1 MINQPKVL
9 LTHAYYLGSDEKE
22 SKIMKP
28 YPPLGILYLAAYL
41 EQKAIATD
49 VIDST
54 FIDFEKHLDLIKK
67 YSPDFI
73 GIYTNLMT
81 KINVVRLISALKY
94 EPNLSHTKIILGGPE
109 VKFNSNNFHAN
120 GAEYIVKGEG
130 EETFHE
136 LISTLWA
143 GKNISDI
150 KGLSYIK
157 NGAVIENEDR
167 NKLLDMDSLPF
178 PAREKINLQLYFK
191 AWKEKHGASTISVST
206 MRGCPYT
213 CKWCSRAVYG
223 KSYRRKNAKLVVD
236 ELQKIQTQFNFDTIW
251 FVDDVFTVSHK
262 WLSEFTTE
270 IISRNVKIKYE
281 CITRADRMNTDV
293 IQLLKQSGCYR
304 VWIGAESGSQKI
316 IDLMD
321 RRVDVNQVR
330 DMIIETRKNGIEAG
344 TFIMLGYPQEKEED
358 IIETL
363 NHLKISNPDYF
374 TITTAYPIK
383 GTELYLENE
392 NKFMNSPDWASTSDR
407 DIKLKTEYS
416 KKYYQ
421 YAISWINTEMQLLK
435 LKNKQLNLTTL
446 QLVKLYAKSKLSRN
460 LMRIYK

>member
-1 MINQPKVL
+1 MINSPKVL
-9 LTHAYYLGSDEKE
+9 LTHAYYLASDEKE

-41 EQKAIATD
+41 EKKEIATD

-54 FIDFEKHLDLIKK
+54 FIDFEKHIELIKNNA
-67 YSPDFI
+67 PDFI

-81 KINVVRLISALKY
+81 KINVLKLINAIKN
-94 EPNLSHTKIILGGPE
+94 EPKLVHTKIILGGPE
-109 VKFNSNNFHAN
+109 VKFNSTNFHNN
-120 GAEYIVKGEG
+120 GAEFIVKGEG

-136 LISTLWA
+136 LISNIWA
-143 GKNISDI
+143 NKTI
-150 KGLSYIK
+150 KTIQGLSFIE
-157 NGAVIENEDR
+157 NGNITENEDR
-167 NKLLDMDSLPF
+167 KKLLDMDSLPT
-178 PAREKINLQLYFK
+178 PAREKINLQLYFN

-223 KSYRRKNAKLVVD
+223 QSYRRKNAKLVVD
-236 ELQKIQTQFNFDTIW
+236 ELQKIQNQYNFDTIW

-262 WLSEFTTE
+262 WLLEFTNE
-270 IISRNVKIKYE
+270 ITNRKVKIKYE
-281 CITRADRMNTDV
+281 CITRADRMNEDV
-293 IQLLKQSGCYR
+293 IKLLKQSGCYR
-304 VWIGAESGSQKI
+304 VWIGAESGSQKV

-330 DMIIETRKNGIEAG
+330 EMIIETRKNGIEAG
-344 TFIMLGYPQEKEED
+344 TFIMLGYPGEKEYD

-392 NKFMNSPDWASTSDR
+392 SEFINSPDWASSSDR

-421 YAISWINTEMQLLK
+421 YAVRWINNEMKLLK
-435 LKNKQLNLTTL
+435 FKSNQINLSASQHL
-446 QLVKLYAKSKLSRN
+446 KLYIKSKLSRS

>member
-1 MINQPKVL
+1 MINSPKVL

-41 EQKAIATD
+41 EKKEIATD

-54 FIDFEKHLDLIKK
+54 FIDFEKHIEQIKNNA
-67 YSPDFI
+67 PDFI

-81 KINVVRLISALKY
+81 KINVIKLINAIKN
-94 EPNLSHTKIILGGPE
+94 EPKLVHTKIILGGPE
-109 VKFNSNNFHAN
+109 VKFNSINFHNN
-120 GAEYIVKGEG
+120 GAEFIVKGEG

-136 LISTLWA
+136 LISAIWA
-143 GKNISDI
+143 NKTI
-150 KGLSYIK
+150 KTIQGLSYIK
-157 NGAVIENEDR
+157 NGEIIENEDR
-167 NKLLDMDSLPF
+167 KKLLDMDSLPF
-178 PAREKINLQLYFK
+178 PAREKINLELYFN
-191 AWKEKHGASTISVST
+191 AWKERHGASTISVST

-270 IISRNVKIKYE
+270 IITRNVKIKYE
-281 CITRADRMNTDV
+281 CITRADRMNTEV

-330 DMIIETRKNGIEAG
+330 EMIIETRKNGIEAG
-344 TFIMLGYPQEKEED
+344 TFIMLGYPGEKEDD

-363 NHLKISNPDYF
+363 HHLKVSNPDYF

-383 GTELYLENE
+383 GTELYIENE
-392 NKFMNSPDWASTSDR
+392 NNFMNSPDWASTSDR
-407 DIKLKTEYS
+407 DIKLKTEFS
-416 KKYYQ
+416 KKYYH

-435 LKNKQLNLTTL
+435 LKNNQLNSTPLKH
-446 QLVKLYAKSKLSRN
+446 VKLLAKSKLSRS

>member
-1 MINQPKVL
+1 MINSPKVL
-9 LTHAYYLGSDEKE
+9 LTHAYYLDGDVKE
-22 SKIMKP
+22 LKIMKP

-41 EQKAIATD
+41 EQNNIATD

-54 FIDFEKHLDLIKK
+54 FIDFKKHFQLIKD

-81 KINVVRLISALKY
+81 KINVVKLISSIKN
-94 EPNLSHTKIILGGPE
+94 EPKLSHTKIILGGPE
-109 VKFNSNNFHAN
+109 VKFNSKNFHSN

-130 EETFHE
+130 EETFYE
-136 LISTLWA
+136 LISNLWSQ
-143 GKNISDI
+143 KDI
-150 KGLSYIK
+150 TSILGLSYIL
-157 NGAVIENEDR
+157 NGNIIENEDR
-167 NKLLDMDSLPF
+167 KKLLEMDSLPF
-178 PAREKINLQLYFK
+178 PAREKINLKLYFN

-236 ELQKIQTQFNFDTIW
+236 ELEKIQQQFNFDTIW

-262 WLSEFTTE
+262 WLSEFRNE
-270 IISRNVKIKYE
+270 IVSRNVKIKYE
-281 CITRADRMNTDV
+281 CITRADRMSSDV

-304 VWIGAESGSQKI
+304 VWIGAESGSQKV

-330 DMIIETRKNGIEAG
+330 EMIIETRKNGIEAG
-344 TFIMLGYPQEKEED
+344 TFIMLGYPGEKEND

-392 NKFMNSPDWASTSDR
+392 SEFMNSPDWATTSDR

-421 YAISWINTEMQLLK
+421 YAVSWINNEMQLLK
-435 LKNKQLNLTTL
+435 QKNNQINLSHSKQF
-446 QLVKLYAKSKLSRN
+446 KLFIKSKLSRS